1 MLPLF
6 KHGAYCRPLKNGA
19 CCPPFNVV
27 HAALLSRMVH
37 VVLVNSCKGTTF
49 TSLQCLASS
58 IKLSQGAGTHPEHN
72 RRVPCSCPCLCSAL
86 TWQMRADVQHAALA
100 ILCSQQL
107 WCIVNCKFGLC
118 SQSAAF
124 CIALILSPYPLQ
136 RLRNC
141 RCKKGTKAAPAR
153 NSSNDSCTCL
163 RRVGAAGVEENT
175 VQVR

>member
-86 TWQMRADVQHAALA
+86 TWQMRADEQHAALA

-107 WCIVNCKFGLC
+107 WPALCTLLIATLHVHFGCGGTLPR
-118 SQSAAF
+118 
-124 CIALILSPYPLQ
+124 IAH
-136 RLRNC
+136 RALRAQ
-141 RCKKGTKAAPAR
+141 GTLKNASHACVCA
-153 NSSNDSCTCL
+153 DIAEKDYCQG
-163 RRVGAAGVEENT
+163 RRGL
-175 VQVR
+175 